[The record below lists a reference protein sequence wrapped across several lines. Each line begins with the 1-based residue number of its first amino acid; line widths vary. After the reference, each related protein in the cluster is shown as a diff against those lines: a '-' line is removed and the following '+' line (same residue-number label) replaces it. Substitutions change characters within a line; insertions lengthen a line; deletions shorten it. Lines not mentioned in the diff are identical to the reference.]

1 MPILI
6 FLTLL
11 NTVLIYN
18 NKYIEY
24 SCILTIIILGLL
36 IIFRDEMRIGATIGI
51 MLVIMIG
58 EMVTFMRVRM
68 ISRFRRF
75 WE

>member
-75 WE
+75 